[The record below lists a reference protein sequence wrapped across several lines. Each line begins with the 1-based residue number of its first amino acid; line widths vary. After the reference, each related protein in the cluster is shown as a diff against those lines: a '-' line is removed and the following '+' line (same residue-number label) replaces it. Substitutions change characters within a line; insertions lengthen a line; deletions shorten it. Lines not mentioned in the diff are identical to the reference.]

1 LNDTKYRII
10 NGAQQI
16 FLESSFHGT
25 ALDTLLGSINVSK
38 GSFFHHFKSKDDLLL
53 QLLDVEAETLFGKLS
68 EIFNKNASPLAAL
81 NEFLGWRLDNFSSNG
96 RLIYK
101 LGAEIGRDNIV
112 IQKKLKKIY
121 GEYLSNLM
129 NLIDE
134 AKAQELLVSATPT
147 KELANFILYGL
158 EGGTMALSITDSSE
172 QYQNVVEMIKRVIRS
187 YRKID
192 F

>member
-10 NGAQQI
+10 NGAQQL
-16 FLESSFHGT
+16 FLDSSFHGT

-53 QLLDVEAETLFGKLS
+53 QLLDVEAQQLFSKLE
-68 EIFNKNASPLAAL
+68 EIYEKSSSPLSAL
-81 NEFLGWRLDNFSSNG
+81 NEFLSWRLESFSSNG

-101 LGAEIGRDNIV
+101 LGAEIGRGNPI

-129 NLIDE
+129 KLIDE
-134 AKAQELLVSATPT
+134 AKHEDLLVKATPT

-158 EGGTMALSITDSSE
+158 EGGTMSMNITDSSD
-172 QYQNVVEMIKRVIRS
+172 QYQSVVEMIKRVVRS
-187 YRKID
+187 YRRID

>member
-1 LNDTKYRII
+1 M
-10 NGAQQI
+10 
-16 FLESSFHGT
+16 FLDGSYHGT

-53 QLLDVEAETLFGKLS
+53 QLLDVEAESLFGKLAELFEKYS
-68 EIFNKNASPLAAL
+68 SPLTVL
-81 NEFLGWRLDNFSSNG
+81 NEFLSWRQEDFQSNG

-101 LGAEIGRDNIV
+101 LGAEIGNNNPLF
-112 IQKKLKKIY
+112 QKKVKKIY

-129 NLIDE
+129 KLIDD
-134 AKAQELLVSATPT
+134 AKKEGQLVSATPT

-158 EGGTMALSITDSSE
+158 EGGTMALSITNSEE
-172 QYQNVVEMIKRVIRS
+172 QYKNVIEMIKRVVRS
-187 YRKID
+187 YRRID